1 VPNVEAANALG
12 PPILILLVLFGGF
25 YINVGSLPLGSKWV
39 T

>member
-12 PPILILLVLFGGF
+12 PPILILLVLLGGF
-25 YINVGSLPLGSKWV
+25 YINVNSLPLGSRWA